1 MQLTTR
7 KINLNNFTLNQLVK
21 ELKEECQNVIS
32 LINQLELSNLTDSQK
47 GEILADLLVSSI
59 HLHSHCDEDW
69 QNIIS
74 NELETLTDDI

>member
-7 KINLNNFTLNQLVK
+7 NININSSTLNQLVK

-32 LINQLELSNLTDSQK
+32 LINQLELSNLSDSQK

-59 HLHSHCDEDW
+59 HLHSHCDQDFQEL
-69 QNIIS
+69 IS
-74 NELETLTDDI
+74 GEIESL